1 MLPYESHLAA
11 FMIENL
17 LNCVS
22 DIVERNSIYEMN
34 MISINLIGKAV
45 LKDPSDIKNSQ
56 ERQDGGWRCWMGIT
70 EEERQ
75 GCDKIHTIFSVIKP
89 LEFMLNS
96 QTKIR

>member
-1 MLPYESHLAA
+1 MFIDTNSIWLTGCHNLLTYKIMLPYESHLAA

-56 ERQDGGWRCWMGIT
+56 ERQDGG
-70 EEERQ
+70 
-75 GCDKIHTIFSVIKP
+75 
-89 LEFMLNS
+89 
-96 QTKIR
+96 